1 MKLHLTHKSILR
13 YVFILSIGISL
24 MLFSDYLGFFEGIDH
39 YIYDLSFRVRGPLEA
54 DKRII
59 IAAIDEK
66 TLDALGRWPIRRASY
81 ARLLEAVEEAKVVG
95 IDIIMAERSDDD
107 AILDTAMKKH
117 GRVVLPVYI
126 ESQLNISYPAKTL
139 SSAKTG
145 HIHVEQ
151 GIDGVIRK
159 VFHTLSYRDTIL
171 PSFTS
176 VIYGLSDNTVG
187 NRQRTAEMSDGIA
200 APHTILQLDP
210 MNINYFGPP
219 GTFQQVSFLDVISGR
234 YPQSFFHDKIILAG
248 VTSPGLEE
256 KMLTP
261 FTQNRDRMAGVEVHA
276 NILNSMIAHN
286 AIHAVH
292 DSMRWIF
299 AVIVSVLCFFLFA
312 KSSERKAT
320 LFWTLSLITVAVSVF
335 IILTVMNVWVS
346 PALMYVLLTVMFL
359 TAHIVRLEEMGKLL
373 SMANDEWDRT
383 FNDINDAIIVH
394 DCDFNIVRAN
404 KAAEEIRKTHF
415 FEQITMKCREQFM
428 GTNRSPRRFF
438 SLPPPELSNPST
450 MEMFDADRNR
460 YLEIL
465 TIPRLD
471 SRNHMTGVI
480 QIIRDITER
489 KQAEEA
495 IRRNEEHLRNLTAYI
510 QKVSEIERT
519 NIAREIHDELGQA
532 LTVLKIDLSWLKK
545 RLLQDQI
552 PMVEKIDAMSKI
564 IDRTIMTVK
573 KISTDLRPG
582 LLDDL
587 GLSAA
592 IEWQSEEFEKRTGIA
607 CRIKIDPKDI
617 TFDKD
622 RNTALFRI
630 LQETLTNIAR
640 HAAATAVDVSLQK
653 KDGQIELK
661 VQDNGRGITE
671 EELANP
677 QSFGLMGLRE
687 RAIMFGGN
695 AVIQGVPGRGTTVTV
710 KIPAANLRES
720 L

>member
-1 MKLHLTHKSILR
+1 VKLHLTHQSILR

-39 YIYDLSFRVRGPLEA
+39 YLYDLSFRVRGPLET

-81 ARLLEAVEEAKVVG
+81 ARLLEAVKEAKVVG

-107 AILDTAMKKH
+107 AILDTAMQKH
-117 GRVVLPVYI
+117 GSVVLPVYI

-151 GIDGVIRK
+151 GIDGVVRK
-159 VFHTLSYRDTIL
+159 VFRTLSYRDTIL
-171 PSFTS
+171 PSFSS
-176 VIYGLSDNTVG
+176 VMYELLANTMV
-187 NRQRTAEMSDGIA
+187 NRQKAAGMSDGHTV
-200 APHTILQLDP
+200 PRTILQLDP

-219 GTFQQVSFLDVISGR
+219 GSFQQISLFDVISGK
-234 YPQSFFHDKIILAG
+234 YPQSFFYDKILLVG
-248 VTSPGLEE
+248 VTTPGIEE

-261 FTQNRDRMAGVEVHA
+261 FTQHRDRMAGVEVHA
-276 NILNSMIAHN
+276 NILNSMISHN

-292 DSMRWIF
+292 DSMRWFF

-335 IILTVMNVWVS
+335 IIFSVMNVWAS
-346 PALMYVLLTVMFL
+346 PALVYVLLTVMFL
-359 TAHIVRLEEMGKLL
+359 TAHIVRLEEMGNLL

-394 DCDFNIVRAN
+394 DCDFTIVRAN
-404 KAAEEIRKTHF
+404 KAAEEIRKTRF

-428 GTNRSPRRFF
+428 GGQGSLRRF
-438 SLPPPELSNPST
+438 SALPPPELSNPFT
-450 MEMFDADRNR
+450 MEMFDAERNQ
-460 YLEIL
+460 YWEIL

-471 SRNHMTGVI
+471 NKNRMAGVI
-480 QIIRDITER
+480 QIIRDVTER
-489 KQAEEA
+489 KRAEEA
-495 IRRNEEHLRNLTAYI
+495 IRRNEEQLRNLTAYI

-532 LTVLKIDLSWLKK
+532 LTVLKIDLSWLRK

-552 PMVEKIDAMSKI
+552 PMMEKIDAMSKI

-607 CRIKIDPKDI
+607 CRIKIEPKEI

-640 HAAATAVDVSLQK
+640 HAEATEVDVSLQK
-653 KDGQIELK
+653 KDGLIELS

-671 EELANP
+671 EELASP
-677 QSFGLMGLRE
+677 QSYGLMGLRE
-687 RAIMFGGN
+687 RAILFGGN

-710 KIPAANLRES
+710 KIPAENVRENS
-720 L
+720 

>member
-1 MKLHLTHKSILR
+1 MKLHLTHQSILR

-39 YIYDLSFRVRGPLEA
+39 YLYDLSFRVRGPLET

-81 ARLLEAVEEAKVVG
+81 ARLLEAVKEAKVVG

-107 AILDTAMKKH
+107 AILDTAMQKH

-151 GIDGVIRK
+151 GIDGVVRK

-171 PSFTS
+171 PSFSS
-176 VIYGLSDNTVG
+176 VIYELLANTMV
-187 NRQRTAEMSDGIA
+187 NRQKAAGMSDGHTV
-200 APHTILQLDP
+200 PRTILQLDP

-219 GTFQQVSFLDVISGR
+219 GSFQQISLSDVISGK
-234 YPQSFFHDKIILAG
+234 YPQSFFYDKILLVG
-248 VTSPGLEE
+248 VTTPGIEE

-261 FTQNRDRMAGVEVHA
+261 FTQHRDRMAGVEVHA
-276 NILNSMIAHN
+276 NILNSMISHN

-292 DSMRWIF
+292 DSMRWFF

-320 LFWTLSLITVAVSVF
+320 LFWILSLITVAVSVF
-335 IILTVMNVWVS
+335 IIFSVMNVWAS
-346 PALMYVLLTVMFL
+346 PALVYVLLTVMFL
-359 TAHIVRLEEMGKLL
+359 TAHIVRLEEMGNLL

-394 DCDFNIVRAN
+394 DCDFTIVRAN

-428 GTNRSPRRFF
+428 GGQGSLRRF
-438 SLPPPELSNPST
+438 SALPPPELSNPFT
-450 MEMFDADRNR
+450 MEMFDAERNQ
-460 YLEIL
+460 YWEIL

-471 SRNHMTGVI
+471 NKNRMAGVI
-480 QIIRDITER
+480 QIIRDVTER
-489 KQAEEA
+489 KSAEEA
-495 IRRNEEHLRNLTAYI
+495 IRRNEEQLRNLTAYI

-532 LTVLKIDLSWLKK
+532 LTVLKIDLSWIRK

-552 PMVEKIDAMSKI
+552 PMMEKIDAMSKI

-607 CRIKIDPKDI
+607 CRIKIEPKEI

-640 HAAATAVDVSLQK
+640 HAEATEVDVSLQK
-653 KDGQIELK
+653 KDGLIELR

-677 QSFGLMGLRE
+677 RSFGLMGLRE
-687 RAIMFGGN
+687 RAILFGGN

-710 KIPAANLRES
+710 KIPAENVRENS
-720 L
+720 